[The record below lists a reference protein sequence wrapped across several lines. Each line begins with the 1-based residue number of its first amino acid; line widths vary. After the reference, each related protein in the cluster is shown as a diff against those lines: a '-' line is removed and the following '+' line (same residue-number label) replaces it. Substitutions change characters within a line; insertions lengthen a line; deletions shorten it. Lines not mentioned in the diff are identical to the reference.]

1 MFAAS
6 PVPAKIIYGK
16 GQDTAMSLFVI
27 HVTKPSRDG
36 RDALPC
42 VRGVRPAKGGRFHS
56 ND

>member
-42 VRGVRPAKGGRFHS
+42 VRGGRPAKGGRFHS